1 MTPQHR
7 MQIEAGARHLHS
19 LGERA
24 TAEFLIALTEPVAE
38 LPLLIEMLQEYR
50 CITPATLRMVGG
62 DRFPPRLSPLPNERR
77 RA

>member
-1 MTPQHR
+1 MSPQHR

-24 TAEFLIALTEPVAE
+24 IAELLIALTEPVAE
-38 LPLLIEMLQEYR
+38 LPLLIEMLQDYR
-50 CITPATLRMVGG
+50 RITPAMLGVVGG